1 MCLRPSKVNPPSD
14 LDRCQ
19 SLTLC
24 KSQDYLQHQPARHWL
39 EDQLN
44 SGKRVGLPWPTLLAF
59 IRIGTNP
66 KAFNRPL
73 SVREAWSQ
81 VKEWL
86 AIPAVWIP
94 LPTDRHAAVLGELL
108 HVTEALANLVP
119 DAHLAALA
127 IEHGLI
133 LQSTDGDF
141 ARFSQ
146 LQWQNPLRK
155 RHLD

>member
-1 MCLRPSKVNPPSD
+1 MILIDANLLLYAKV
-14 LDRCQ
+14 
-19 SLTLC
+19 
-24 KSQDYLQHQPARHWL
+24 KDYPHHQQARQWL

-44 SGKRVGLPWPTLLAF
+44 SGKQVGLPWPTLLAF

-73 SVREAWSQ
+73 SIRAAWSQ

-86 AIPAVWIP
+86 SVQTVWVP
-94 LPTDRHAAVLGELL
+94 LPTDRHAAILGDLL
-108 HVTEALANLVP
+108 HDTEALANLAP

-127 IEHGLI
+127 IEHGLT

-155 RHLD
+155 KKPS

>member
-1 MCLRPSKVNPPSD
+1 MILIDANLLLYAKV
-14 LDRCQ
+14 
-19 SLTLC
+19 
-24 KSQDYLQHQPARHWL
+24 KDYPQHQQARQWL

-44 SGKRVGLPWPTLLAF
+44 SGKQVGLPWPTLLAF

-73 SVREAWSQ
+73 SIRAAWSQ

-86 AIPAVWIP
+86 AVQTVWVP
-94 LPTDRHAAVLGELL
+94 LPTDRHAAILGDLL
-108 HVTEALANLVP
+108 HDTEALANLVP

-127 IEHGLI
+127 IEHGLT

-141 ARFSQ
+141 ARFPQ

-155 RHLD
+155 KKPS

>member
-1 MCLRPSKVNPPSD
+1 MILIDANLLLYAKV
-14 LDRCQ
+14 
-19 SLTLC
+19 
-24 KSQDYLQHQPARHWL
+24 KDYPQHQHARHWL

-73 SVREAWSQ
+73 SVRGAWSQ

-94 LPTDRHAAVLGELL
+94 LPTDRHAAILGELL
-108 HVTEALANLVP
+108 HDTEALANLVP

-127 IEHGLI
+127 LEHGLI

-155 RHLD
+155 KHLD

>member
-1 MCLRPSKVNPPSD
+1 MILIDANLLLYAKV
-14 LDRCQ
+14 
-19 SLTLC
+19 
-24 KSQDYLQHQPARHWL
+24 KDYPHHQQARQWL

-44 SGKRVGLPWPTLLAF
+44 SGKQVGLPWPTLLAF

-73 SVREAWSQ
+73 SIRAAWSQ

-86 AIPAVWIP
+86 SVQTVWVP
-94 LPTDRHAAVLGELL
+94 LPTDRHAAILGDLL
-108 HVTEALANLVP
+108 HDTEALANLVP

-127 IEHGLI
+127 IEHGLT

-155 RHLD
+155 KKPS

>member
-1 MCLRPSKVNPPSD
+1 MILIDANLLLYAKV
-14 LDRCQ
+14 
-19 SLTLC
+19 
-24 KSQDYLQHQPARHWL
+24 KDYPHHQQARQWL

-44 SGKRVGLPWPTLLAF
+44 SGKQVGLPWPTLLAF

-73 SVREAWSQ
+73 SIRAAWSQ

-86 AIPAVWIP
+86 SIQTVWVP
-94 LPTDRHAAVLGELL
+94 LPTDRHAAILGDLL
-108 HVTEALANLVP
+108 HDTEALANLVP

-127 IEHGLI
+127 IEHGLT

-155 RHLD
+155 KKPS

>member
-1 MCLRPSKVNPPSD
+1 MILIDANLLLYAKV
-14 LDRCQ
+14 
-19 SLTLC
+19 
-24 KSQDYLQHQPARHWL
+24 KDYPHHQQARHWL

-86 AIPAVWIP
+86 AISTVWIP
-94 LPTDRHAAVLGELL
+94 LPTDRHAAILGELL
-108 HVTEALANLVP
+108 HDTEALANLVP

-127 IEHGLI
+127 IEHGLT

-146 LQWQNPLRK
+146 LQWHNPLRK
-155 RHLD
+155 KNPY

>member
-1 MCLRPSKVNPPSD
+1 VILIDANVLLYAKVKEYSA
-14 LDRCQ
+14 
-19 SLTLC
+19 
-24 KSQDYLQHQPARHWL
+24 HQQARHWL

-44 SGKRVGLPWPTLLAF
+44 SGHRVGLPWPTLLAF

-66 KAFNRPL
+66 KAFTRPL
-73 SVREAWSQ
+73 SVSSAWSQ

-86 AIPAVWIP
+86 SVPTVWIP
-94 LPTDRHAAVLGELL
+94 LPTDRHAAILEVLLRE
-108 HVTEALANLVP
+108 TEAGANLVP

-146 LQWQNPLRK
+146 LQWQNPLHKKTPR
-155 RHLD
+155 